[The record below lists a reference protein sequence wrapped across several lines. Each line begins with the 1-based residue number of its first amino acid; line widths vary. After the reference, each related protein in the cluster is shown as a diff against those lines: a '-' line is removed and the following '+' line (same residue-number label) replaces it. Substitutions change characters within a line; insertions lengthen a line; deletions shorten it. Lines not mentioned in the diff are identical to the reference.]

1 MKDNIGKLQDLN
13 QNFRERLNNLPLS
26 EILGSIKAKLAIG
39 LVIPILFLAVYG
51 VVSYKKSED
60 AIIGNYVASAT
71 DTIDAMNNYMN
82 LGLSMAE
89 RSSME
94 LTLDINFKQFFD
106 LTYEQAKANAKSYDD
121 MQDRISLNAMSN
133 YFISDIH
140 LISANGL
147 GISTNSNVKE
157 ELYRSIVDSEIGD
170 AFKKGPQVLWMGS
183 HEELDAIMLNND
195 MVYNTNSYAISV
207 IRKFANSRG
216 FIIIDISA
224 DKIREMFSEYDMGE
238 GSIMAFI
245 TEDGKETISNTDS
258 SVLFTKLN
266 YYNKAM
272 GSEETSG
279 YSYEKYNGENYL
291 FIYNKLDNIPG
302 TICSLIPKSTILNEV
317 RGIKTL
323 SLVFVSLACII
334 AIAVVVL
341 ITKAISDAIKR
352 MNESISEAAKGD
364 LTVEFDRDRK
374 DEFKMLATGISD
386 MIEHMS
392 NLIGDVQSVSGTVSR
407 SARNLS
413 STSGELLD
421 ATKGICATIDDMGGG
436 IIQQAEDAEN
446 CLMQMSGLADQI
458 NQLYEN
464 TNENEKIANE
474 TKVVTTDGIHIIE
487 ELSDKAKDTT
497 QITKDVINKIQEF
510 GLQSKKIGNFV
521 NIINEIASQTNLLSL
536 NASIEAARAGEAG
549 RGFAVVAEEIRKL
562 ADQTID
568 ASNQI
573 QQTVKEIA
581 KQNEETIETAERA
594 ESIVESQTY
603 ALNRTIKVFDDISS
617 HVNDLAENFK
627 GILIRLKNI
636 EEVKDGTLNSIQNIS
651 AVTEETAAASEEM
664 NATAQIQN
672 EAVEHLRRSAIVLEK
687 DARKLEDAIKIFKID
702 RN

>member
-1 MKDNIGKLQDLN
+1 
-13 QNFRERLNNLPLS
+13 
-26 EILGSIKAKLAIG
+26 
-39 LVIPILFLAVYG
+39 
-51 VVSYKKSED
+51 
-60 AIIGNYVASAT
+60 
-71 DTIDAMNNYMN
+71 
-82 LGLSMAE
+82 
-89 RSSME
+89 
-94 LTLDINFKQFFD
+94 
-106 LTYEQAKANAKSYDD
+106 
-121 MQDRISLNAMSN
+121 
-133 YFISDIH
+133 
-140 LISANGL
+140 
-147 GISTNSNVKE
+147 
-157 ELYRSIVDSEIGD
+157 
-170 AFKKGPQVLWMGS
+170 
-183 HEELDAIMLNND
+183 
-195 MVYNTNSYAISV
+195 
-207 IRKFANSRG
+207 
-216 FIIIDISA
+216 
-224 DKIREMFSEYDMGE
+224 
-238 GSIMAFI
+238 
-245 TEDGKETISNTDS
+245 
-258 SVLFTKLN
+258 
-266 YYNKAM
+266 
-272 GSEETSG
+272 
-279 YSYEKYNGENYL
+279 
-291 FIYNKLDNIPG
+291 
-302 TICSLIPKSTILNEV
+302 
-317 RGIKTL
+317 
-323 SLVFVSLACII
+323 
-334 AIAVVVL
+334 
-341 ITKAISDAIKR
+341 
-352 MNESISEAAKGD
+352 
-364 LTVEFDRDRK
+364 
-374 DEFKMLATGISD
+374 
-386 MIEHMS
+386 
-392 NLIGDVQSVSGTVSR
+392 
-407 SARNLS
+407 
-413 STSGELLD
+413 
-421 ATKGICATIDDMGGG
+421 MGGG